1 MEKAKILL
9 SGKARIQYYIDAVQ
23 GCGADAVAEYLPQ
36 ISTEFDGLILCGG
49 NDVDP
54 AYYNEP
60 INGSVDIDYE
70 RDKNEFALLKAFI
83 DAGKP
88 VFGICR
94 GFQLINI
101 YFGGSLHQDIK
112 ESALHKRI
120 EDKDSAHTV
129 KSMPNSIINSL
140 YTDSFSVNSAHHQAL
155 KKIGEGLVP
164 TAIWNDQYIEAFEH
178 VSLPIIGVQWHPER
192 TCFTQARN
200 DTVDGA
206 KLFEYFVSE
215 CERHKK

>member
-1 MEKAKILL
+1 MVKIKILL
-9 SGKARIQYYIDAVQ
+9 SGKARIQYYIDAVN
-23 GCGADAVAEYLPQ
+23 GVGAEAVAEYLPQ
-36 ISTEFDGLILCGG
+36 ISTEYDGLILCGG

-54 AYYNEP
+54 SYYNEP

-70 RDKNEFALLKAFI
+70 RDKNEFALLKAFL

-120 EDKDSAHTV
+120 DDVDSVHKV
-129 KSMPNSIINSL
+129 NSVANSAINTL
-140 YTDSFSVNSAHHQAL
+140 YTDLFAVNSAHHQAI
-155 KKIGEGLVP
+155 KKMGEGLMP
-164 TAIWNDQYIEAFEH
+164 TAIWNNQYVEAFEH
-178 VSLPIIGVQWHPER
+178 VNLPIIGVQWHPER
-192 TCFTQARN
+192 TCFTQERN

-206 KLFEYFVSE
+206 KLFEYFVSV
-215 CERHKK
+215 CKKYKK